1 VKEDI
6 KPKDF
11 TKDE

>member
-6 KPKDF
+6 KPKEF